1 MCCFPQD
8 GGGSLRRAR
17 RKRHCC
23 ADWCSASITFAGWR
37 ISFKH
42 WRTKLSNGDGR
53 WLLSETSP
61 ARNSGNA
68 TEAAHARSDLSER
81 LHPLMEEWSG
91 FLSGD
96 EGKPIFG
103 DRRQNL
109 VTKPKP
115 RWDVPMVQGQWWW
128 QPVFDLRAERV
139 LSGTL
144 AYLPHPPNVNLP

>member
-1 MCCFPQD
+1 MGAFVGH
-8 GGGSLRRAR
+8 GG
-17 RKRHCC
+17 KRHCC

-91 FLSGD
+91 FLSG
-96 EGKPIFG
+96 G
-103 DRRQNL
+103 RREADFWR
-109 VTKPKP
+109 P
-115 RWDVPMVQGQWWW
+115 
-128 QPVFDLRAERV
+128 
-139 LSGTL
+139 
-144 AYLPHPPNVNLP
+144 